1 MYVSI
6 LSLVDTYIFNNIQ
19 VAIKVAL
26 ISGIMI
32 INKYLLLRYVSIISL
47 LLFREWVVGIVSK
60 NIYNSYRQSLIIV
73 CREVVV

>member
-1 MYVSI
+1 MYASI

-32 INKYLLLRYVSIISL
+32 INKYLLLRYVSIIPL
-47 LLFREWVVGIVSK
+47 LLLREWVVGIVSK
-60 NIYNSYRQSLIIV
+60 NIYNSMTV
-73 CREVVV
+73 